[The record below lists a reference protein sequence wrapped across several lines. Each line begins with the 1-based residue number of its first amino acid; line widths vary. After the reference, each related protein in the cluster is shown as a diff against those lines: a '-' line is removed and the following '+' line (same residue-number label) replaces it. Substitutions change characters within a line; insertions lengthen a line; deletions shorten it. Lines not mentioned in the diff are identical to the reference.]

1 MSFTFVSKYLSVSNY
16 TLCSLNVS
24 KKTEV
29 ALAVL
34 LLLLLLSGYLLIGS
48 FKPTKKSV
56 IEKKSLARQPFG
68 DIFLIKFPFL
78 MCDRRPR

>member
-29 ALAVL
+29 ALAV
-34 LLLLLLSGYLLIGS
+34 LLLLLSGYLLIGS